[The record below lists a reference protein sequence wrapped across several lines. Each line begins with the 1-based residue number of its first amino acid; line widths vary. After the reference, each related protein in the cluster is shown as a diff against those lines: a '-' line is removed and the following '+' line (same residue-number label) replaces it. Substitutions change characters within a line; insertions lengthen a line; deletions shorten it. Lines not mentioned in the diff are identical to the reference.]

1 MGYHEAYYD
10 IEISEKEKKETET
23 TFEETMPENCPNLKK
38 YINLHIQEAQ

>member
-1 MGYHEAYYD
+1 MGYHQAYYD
-10 IEISEKEKKETET
+10 IEIPEKEKKETEM